1 MNNAAKVDSPFKL
14 VVGLAAVVVILAG
27 LKTSADFLSPILLA
41 IFFAILIT
49 PIYFWL
55 QRRGLPAWVAML
67 VVLAG
72 IVTGAIALSLF
83 FSAAVN
89 QLLAQLSTYQDAA
102 TANLAELQGNWPA
115 LAGGET
121 AAAVAARASQ
131 LMRSMLLGVLGLV
144 STMVV
149 IVVVMIFCI
158 LEARPVH
165 RRLEASL
172 GEGSPLLQQATGFA
186 RSMVRYF
193 AIRTRI
199 NLFTGFL
206 VVLMLL
212 LLRIDFALLWGVL
225 TFFLSYVPYVGIVLA
240 TAPSVAI
247 AFAQGGV
254 FKAVLVILGVSV
266 INLSAENVVAPTL
279 LGRGLSVSPVIVF
292 VSFIFWASILGA
304 PGTVLAMPLT
314 IVVMLVLAAFDSTRW
329 LAVLMGMP
337 ANGFD
342 LSEDVPGETKLSTDT
357 GTTA

>member
-1 MNNAAKVDSPFKL
+1 VNNAAKVDSPFKL

-27 LKTSADFLSPILLA
+27 LKASADFISPILLA

-67 VVLAG
+67 LVLAG
-72 IVTGAIALSLF
+72 IVTGAIALALF
-83 FSAAVN
+83 FSSAVN

-102 TANLAELQGNWPA
+102 TANLAELQSNWPA
-115 LAGGET
+115 LGSGET
-121 AAAVAARASQ
+121 AAAVADGASQ

-144 STMVV
+144 STMIV
-149 IVVVMIFCI
+149 ILVVMIFSI
-158 LEARPVH
+158 LEARPLH

-206 VVLMLL
+206 VVLLLL

-225 TFFLSYVPYVGIVLA
+225 TFFLSYVPYVGIILA

-266 INLSAENVVAPTL
+266 INLSAENVIARTL

-304 PGTVLAMPLT
+304 SGTLLAMPLT

-337 ANGFD
+337 AQGFE
-342 LSEDVPGETKLSTDT
+342 LSADAPEETKLSTDT